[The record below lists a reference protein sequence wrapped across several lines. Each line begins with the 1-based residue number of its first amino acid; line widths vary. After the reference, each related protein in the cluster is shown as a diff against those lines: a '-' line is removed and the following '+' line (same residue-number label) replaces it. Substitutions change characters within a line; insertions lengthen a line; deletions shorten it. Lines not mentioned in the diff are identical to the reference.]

1 MIKVENLCMRTLAT
15 LKKEGKKVAF
25 INGNRKTEDKNIS
38 SKKKSLKEFNYNI
51 VPLMYV
57 SGTKAVEDGCKLV
70 DADTKVAVKDEDA
83 VNYIVIIDGQHR
95 YIAAIRNEMS
105 TDNIILYENYTEAN
119 TKDLL
124 AIANRDSKPWDSSNY
139 INGAVLF
146 DPENE
151 IAKFANELSVKKFPI
166 STIAKIMC
174 FDSGKLGKS
183 HFVKIMTHKEVK
195 IESLNIERAKKF
207 IAAATE
213 SHFNDDFII
222 SRYLIDVVIDLY
234 KENDEDKIFDAIRKL
249 SSEIVDEIQK
259 AKPCD
264 KSAIIKNALNSLMS
278 A

>member
-1 MIKVENLCMRTLAT
+1 
-15 LKKEGKKVAF
+15 
-25 INGNRKTEDKNIS
+25 
-38 SKKKSLKEFNYNI
+38 
-51 VPLMYV
+51 MYV

-83 VNYIVIIDGQHR
+83 INYIVIIDGQNR
-95 YIAAIRNEMS
+95 YTAAIRNKMS
-105 TDNIILYENYTEAN
+105 TENIILYENYTEAS

-151 IAKFANELSVKKFPI
+151 IAKYANELSIKKFPI

-249 SSEIVDEIQK
+249 SSEIVDEIQN

-264 KSAIIKNALNSLMS
+264 KSAILKNALNSLMS

>member
-70 DADTKVAVKDEDA
+70 DADTKVVVKDEDA
-83 VNYIVIIDGQHR
+83 INYIVIIDGQHR

-139 INGAVLF
+139 IKGAVLF

-213 SHFNDDFII
+213 SHFNDNFII

-249 SSEIVDEIQK
+249 SSEIVDEIQN

-264 KSAIIKNALNSLMS
+264 KSAILKNALNSLIS

>member
-1 MIKVENLCMRTLAT
+1 MSQVNLQMRTLAS
-15 LKKEGKKVAF
+15 LKEEGKKVAF
-25 INGNRKTEDKNIS
+25 INGNRETEQKNIS

-83 VNYIVIIDGQHR
+83 INYIVIIDGQHR
-95 YIAAIRNEMS
+95 YTAAIRNEMS
-105 TDNIILYENYTEAN
+105 TENIILYENYTESN

-166 STIAKIMC
+166 STIGKIMC
-174 FDSGKLGKS
+174 FDSGKLGRT
-183 HFVKIMTHKEVK
+183 HFVKIMTHKDVK

-207 IAAATE
+207 ISAATD
-213 SHFNDDFII
+213 SNFNEDFII
-222 SRYLIDVVIDLY
+222 SRYLIDAVIDLY
-234 KENDEDKIFDAIRKL
+234 KKNDEDKIFEAIRKL

-259 AKPCD
+259 AKPCE

>member
-15 LKKEGKKVAF
+15 LKEEGKKVAF

-83 VNYIVIIDGQHR
+83 INYIVIIDGQHR

-151 IAKFANELSVKKFPI
+151 IAKFANELSVNKFPI
-166 STIAKIMC
+166 STIGKIMC
-174 FDSGKLGKS
+174 FDSGKLGKP
-183 HFVKIMTHKEVK
+183 HFVKIMTHKDVK

-207 IAAATE
+207 ISAATDSKFKKE
-213 SHFNDDFII
+213 FIT
-222 SRYLIDVVIDLY
+222 SRYLIDAVIDLY
-234 KENDEDKIFDAIRKL
+234 KENDVDKIFEAIRKL